1 LRKITLK
8 IFDLY
13 VAVSNLS
20 EHALDVSSQSVNTLG
35 AALNASHTMVHFVQ
49 LVLQVQ
55 NFPLIYHELLPQLLR
70 DLSVL
75 LISLA

>member
-1 LRKITLK
+1 MRKITLK
-8 IFDLY
+8 IFDLD
-13 VAVSNLS
+13 VAVSNLG
-20 EHALDVSSQSVNTLG
+20 EHALDVGSQSVNTLG
-35 AALNASHTMVHFVQ
+35 ATLNASHTMVHLVQ

-55 NFPLIYHELLPQLLR
+55 NFPLIYHELLPKLLR

>member
-13 VAVSNLS
+13 VAVSNLG

-35 AALNASHTMVHFVQ
+35 ATLNASHTMIHLVQ

-55 NFPLIYHELLPQLLR
+55 NFPLVHHELLPQLLR
-70 DLSVL
+70 NLSVL
-75 LISLA
+75 LIALA